1 MKKQNTFSSLEFKGK
16 KKETKKEIFL
26 NAMESLIPWN
36 EWLSVVEKVYPKAG
50 NGRRPIEMEVML
62 RMYLVQ
68 IWFNLSDETTEDS
81 IYDIQS
87 IRNFVG
93 IDLIEEN
100 APDATTLLKFRH
112 LLEDN
117 NLTKEFFEAI
127 KYALTY
133 NGYMLKQ
140 GTIVDATIIKAP
152 SSRKNK
158 DKKRDPEMSSTKKG
172 NNYYFGM
179 KSHIGVDKDSGF
191 IHTIE
196 TTPANIHD
204 ISVADKLLHGEEKEL
219 YADAGYI
226 GVEKRKAFTDKSI
239 KYNINMRR
247 KSYFQSKDLKNK
259 EKQRKISSV
268 RSKVEYPFH
277 IIKNLFKF
285 KKTNYKGLHKNTVKI
300 YMLFT
305 LANLYLCKQKGINLK
320 LI

>member
-26 NAMESLIPWN
+26 NAMEALIPWN
-36 EWLSVVEKVYPKAG
+36 EWLSVVKKVYPKAG

-133 NGYMLKQ
+133 NGYMMKQ

-247 KSYFQSKDLKNK
+247 KSYLQSKDLKNK

-305 LANLYLCKQKGINLK
+305 LANLYLCKQKGINFK